1 MQHRNLFRT
10 LAAIVL
16 VAGVGG
22 AWWLATRP
30 LTVAVAVPEHGPA
43 VEAIYAT
50 GTVEPVRWVKVGP
63 TVAGRI
69 AVFDCVEGERVE
81 AGQVLMRLEDL
92 TQQARVA
99 ELEAAAR
106 FKELELERYR
116 TLLKNDFASR
126 QAYERSKSDLDQA
139 QAALAAARQA
149 LSDMTVRAPFG
160 GVVLRE
166 DGEVGAVVKAGDALC
181 WIGDSS
187 SLRIVAEIDEED
199 MPRVAAGQRALIK
212 ADAFPG
218 RILEGK
224 LDDITPQGDPVNK
237 TYRAHV
243 ALPLDTPL
251 LVGMT
256 VEVNVVVRETADA
269 LLVPVGALRESA
281 VWVVENGVARR
292 LTVEVGVF
300 GDHLVEIKSGLA
312 DDAMVIVDPPTRLGD
327 GDAVRP
333 RAG

>member
-1 MQHRNLFRT
+1 MQHRNLLRA
-10 LAAIVL
+10 LAAIVI
-16 VAGVGG
+16 VAGGGG

-30 LTVAVAVPEHGPA
+30 ATVAVVAPERGPA

-81 AGQVLMRLEDL
+81 AGQVLMRLEDQ

-126 QAYERSKSDLDQA
+126 QAYERSRSDLDQA
-139 QAALAAARQA
+139 RAALAAARQA
-149 LSDMTVRAPFG
+149 LSDMTVRAPFA

-166 DGEVGAVVKAGDALC
+166 DGEVGEVVKAGDALC
-181 WIGDSS
+181 WVGDNSA
-187 SLRIVAEIDEED
+187 LRIVAEIDEED
-199 MPRVAAGQRALIK
+199 MPRVAVGQRALIK

-218 RILEGK
+218 TSLEGK
-224 LDDITPQGDPVNK
+224 VDDITPQGDPVNK
-237 TYRAHV
+237 TYRAHL
-243 ALPLDTPL
+243 ALSADTPL

-269 LLVPVGALRESA
+269 LLVPVGALREGA
-281 VWVVENGVARR
+281 VWVVEDGIVHHV
-292 LTVEVGVF
+292 TVEVGVF
-300 GDHLVEIKSGLA
+300 GDHLVEIRSGIA
-312 DDAMVIVDPPTRLGD
+312 PDAVVIVDPPTRLRD